1 MCARSRMGP
10 KEGSQMVRNPLGLST
25 VVACALTGLMLAG
38 CGTSNP
44 TEIPTPTPSSV
55 TWTPSQTPT
64 PSPTTSLSA
73 GEQAAVDAAEV
84 ALALYDKIAADPAA
98 DIGQLTTVARDS
110 AYLTW
115 ARRLTEYRAQGW
127 VKTGTSERHLQGTA
141 PGSDARQWIV
151 TLCIDSSGVDV
162 VDATGTSVVD
172 KSAPSRSTG
181 IYTVTQDPTMFG
193 WFVTS
198 YEVSGTC

>member
-1 MCARSRMGP
+1 M
-10 KEGSQMVRNPLGLST
+10 
-25 VVACALTGLMLAG
+25 
-38 CGTSNP
+38 
-44 TEIPTPTPSSV
+44 
-55 TWTPSQTPT
+55 
-64 PSPTTSLSA
+64 
-73 GEQAAVDAAEV
+73 
-84 ALALYDKIAADPAA
+84 
-98 DIGQLTTVARDS
+98 
-110 AYLTW
+110 
-115 ARRLTEYRAQGW
+115 
-127 VKTGTSERHLQGTA
+127 QGTA